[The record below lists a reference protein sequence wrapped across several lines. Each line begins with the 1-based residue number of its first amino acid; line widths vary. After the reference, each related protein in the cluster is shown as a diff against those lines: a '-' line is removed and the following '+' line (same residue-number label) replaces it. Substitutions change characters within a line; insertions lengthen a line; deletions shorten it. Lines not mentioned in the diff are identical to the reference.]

1 MIIKN
6 IIILLL
12 ILSIVIILFST
23 ENFETINNTTH
34 QQNILPTD
42 LDEETKKELEWLIIY
57 DIPSN
62 TSLILLQQIL
72 KSLKINGTS
81 PDTLLS
87 SIDKK
92 FINRSKYIIQDLLNL
107 QTTLN
112 TQAPNLLTSLFSD
125 DMPDSK
131 NNIQTIMSN
140 INRQPFLTNLAN
152 MISTT
157 DSTKKFTK
165 LDTINNYTNI
175 LITNVLNSTIP
186 TQSIPQPIIASS
198 QPAIQQQPAI
208 PQPAIPQP
216 AIPQPAIPQ
225 PAIPQ
230 PQQLKPQKTVKP
242 PTKTGKPQ
250 PQKTVKPPTKTG
262 KPQAKPPAT
271 TTNKTTSKTTNTKP
285 PASK

>member
-23 ENFETINNTTH
+23 ENFETINNTSQ

-57 DIPSN
+57 DISSN

-81 PDTLLS
+81 PDTLVS
-87 SIDKK
+87 SIDKN
-92 FINRSKYIIQDLLNL
+92 FINRSKYIILDLLNL

-112 TQAPNLLTSLFSD
+112 NQAPNLLTSLFSD

-131 NNIQTIMSN
+131 NNIQTIMLK

-186 TQSIPQPIIASS
+186 SQSIPQPIIASS
-198 QPAIQQQPAI
+198 QTAIQQQPAI
-208 PQPAIPQP
+208 SQPAIT
-216 AIPQPAIPQ
+216 Q

-230 PQQLKPQKTVKP
+230 PQQIKPPKTVKLP
-242 PTKTGKPQ
+242 LKIPGKPQ
-250 PQKTVKPPTKTG
+250 PPKTVKLPLKIPG

>member
-23 ENFETINNTTH
+23 ENFETINNTTQ

-186 TQSIPQPIIASS
+186 SQSIPQPIIAS
-198 QPAIQQQPAI
+198 QPAIQQPAI
-208 PQPAIPQP
+208 Q
-216 AIPQPAIPQ
+216 QPAIPQ

-250 PQKTVKPPTKTG
+250 PPKTVKLPLKIPG
-262 KPQAKPPAT
+262 NPQAKPPAT